1 MKTNSPA
8 DNPRPLFSLSCRSAV
23 SRGKRAREAC
33 LDPSRTLKS
42 AEPHARRRG
51 FQHIC
56 EITCLRERGDTSFPF
71 LSAGYFMHKT
81 FFSLSGCAPRK
92 VEAWATGSG
101 EVAAAVG
108 EPNAAR
114 KRGCEEEVLRRRA
127 MLGPTQDHQ
136 TTRACRCCCRPQV
149 LRCSSRR
156 IPRVRLQH
164 EHPLK
169 VRGGWP
175 WLACLSSIKDFSS
188 RIAYAQDISTR

>member
-1 MKTNSPA
+1 M
-8 DNPRPLFSLSCRSAV
+8 
-23 SRGKRAREAC
+23 G
-33 LDPSRTLKS
+33 PSRTLKS

-51 FQHIC
+51 FHHIC
-56 EITCLRERGDTSFPF
+56 ENYLLAGERGHRFSVPER
-71 LSAGYFMHKT
+71 AQQARYFMHKT
-81 FFSLSGCAPRK
+81 FFSWSGCAPRK